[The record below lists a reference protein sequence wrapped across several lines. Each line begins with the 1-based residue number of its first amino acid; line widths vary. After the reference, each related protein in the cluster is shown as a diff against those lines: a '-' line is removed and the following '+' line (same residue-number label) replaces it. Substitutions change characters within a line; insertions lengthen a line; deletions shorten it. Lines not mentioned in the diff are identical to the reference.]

1 MTIVGLGNPGRQYAL
16 TRHNVGFMVVE
27 RVASGAGVMLRKPL
41 FRRYRIGHL
50 VHGGQEVTLL
60 EPLTFMNRSGLAVR
74 SLIPDLAAVSQNVV
88 VVCDTLDLP
97 VGTIRLRQGGSSAG
111 HRGLRSIIDETGS
124 DGFIRCYIG
133 IGRPA
138 TKDLVID
145 YVLGEFD
152 GDSREQITEAVDR
165 AAGALLS
172 LAVMPLQEVVND
184 INRRQTRSGDS

>member
-27 RVASGAGVMLRKPL
+27 RVASRVGVTLRKPL
-41 FRRYRIGHL
+41 FRQYRIAHL
-50 VHGGQEVTLL
+50 VHGEQDVTLL
-60 EPLTFMNRSGLAVR
+60 EPLTFMNRSGVAVR
-74 SLIPDLAAVSQNVV
+74 SLIRDPEAVARDVV

-97 VGTIRLRQGGSSAG
+97 VGAIRLRQGGSSAG
-111 HRGLRSIIDETGS
+111 HRGLRSIIEETGT
-124 DGFIRCYIG
+124 DTFIRCYIG

-152 GDSREQITEAVDR
+152 GDCREQIAETVDR
-165 AAGALLS
+165 AAEAVLS
-172 LAVMPLQEVVND
+172 LAVKPLQEVVND
-184 INRRQTRSGDS
+184 VNGRQTRSGGN